1 MNLTLID
8 WLIVA
13 ACIGVLF
20 AGVGLSRKFVHSVA
34 DFLSAGRSAGR
45 YMITVS
51 QGMAAIGA
59 ITIVGQWEMNYVAG
73 FALRW
78 WEFIMAVVLLAITVS
93 GWVIYRFRQTRAL
106 TIAQFLEIRYSRNF
120 RVFAGILA
128 FISGLLNFGI
138 FPAVS
143 ARFII
148 YFCGLPTSI
157 NLLGLDVSTFPLV
170 MAGFLLISLYFVFMG
185 GQIAVIITEF
195 IQGVFS
201 NLVFLIIIFICLLYV
216 NWDQI
221 YQAVTTA
228 PPDASLINPYKTSK
242 VPDFNFWY
250 FLINVVGVIYVKLSW
265 QGNQGFNSSAKSA
278 HEAKMGEVLGNLR
291 DIPKWLFLVFIPIIA
306 YTVLHHADFAG
317 VAQSVNNTL
326 PTVGAPAIQNQLRI
340 PLVLS
345 KILPVG
351 LMGAFMAVMLMAT
364 IGTHNSYMHSWGSIF
379 IQDVI
384 MPFKKE
390 QFKPEEH
397 LRALRYSILGVCL
410 FIFVFSLVF
419 PMTEY
424 IFLYFAIT
432 SAIFVG
438 GSGAVIIGGLY
449 WKRGTTAAAWSALII
464 GSVVAVSGI
473 ILLQIFPGF
482 PINGQYFWGIAMG
495 VSTLTYILV
504 SLLGKKENFDMD
516 KMLHRG
522 KYAIKEETV
531 VVDEVPVKGLKMLGM
546 GKEFT
551 KGDKF
556 IYLLAYAWTFIW
568 VTVFVVGTIYNFSG
582 DVPDSSWMSFWK
594 AFVLINLAVS
604 FVVIIWF
611 AIGGVKDFRDMLH
624 RLANM
629 VRDHDDDGTVKKDK
643 EKPEE
648 EKVQIH

>member
-1 MNLTLID
+1 MNLVVID
-8 WLIVA
+8 WLIVVICMA
-13 ACIGVLF
+13 VLIFGVS
-20 AGVGLSRKFVHSVA
+20 LSKKYVQSVA
-34 DFLSAGRSAGR
+34 DFLSAGRTAGR

-78 WEFIMAVVLLAITVS
+78 WEFIMAVVLLGITVS
-93 GWVIYRFRQTRAL
+93 GWVLYRFRQTRAL
-106 TIAQFLEIRYSRNF
+106 TIAQFLEVRYSRNF
-120 RVFAGILA
+120 RIFTGILA

-143 ARFII
+143 ARFLI
-148 YFCGLPTSI
+148 YFTGIPLNI
-157 NLLGLDVSTFPLV
+157 NIVGIEVSTFPLV
-170 MAGFLLISLYFVFMG
+170 MASFLLVSLYFVFSG

-201 NLVFLIIIFICLLYV
+201 NFTFLMIIIFALFFV

-221 YQAVTTA
+221 FNAVITA
-228 PPDASLINPYKTSK
+228 PENQSLINPYKTSK

-250 FLINVVGVIYVKLSW
+250 FLINVIGVIYVKLSW
-265 QGNQGFNSSAKSA
+265 QGSQGFNSSAKSA

-306 YTVLHHADFAG
+306 YTILHNSDFSSI
-317 VAQSVNNTL
+317 AQSVDATMS
-326 PTVGAPAIQNQLRI
+326 TIGDKAVQNQLRI

-351 LMGAFMAVMLMAT
+351 VMGAFMAVMLMAT

-384 MPFKKE
+384 MPFRN
-390 QFKPEEH
+390 KPFEPNQH
-397 LRALRYSILGVCL
+397 LKVLRISILGVCI
-410 FIFVFSLVF
+410 FIFIFSLVF
-419 PMTEY
+419 PLTDF
-424 IFLYFAIT
+424 IFMYFAIT
-432 SAIFVG
+432 AAIFVG

-449 WKRGTTAAAWSALII
+449 WKRGTTLAAWSALIV
-464 GSVVAVSGI
+464 GSVVSVTGI
-473 ILLQIFPGF
+473 ILQQVYKDF

-495 VSTLTYILV
+495 TSSIVYVLV
-504 SLLGKKENFDMD
+504 SLLGKKQEFDMD

-531 VVDEVPVKGLKMLGM
+531 VVDEVPIKGFKMLGM

-551 KGDKF
+551 RGDKI
-556 IYLLAYAWTFIW
+556 IYLTAYTWTFLW
-568 VTVFVVGTIYNFSG
+568 VIVFIIGTIFNLSG
-582 DVPDSSWMSFWK
+582 DVPNSSWITFWK
-594 AFVLINLAVS
+594 YFVKINLVAS
-604 FVVIIWF
+604 IIVIIWF
-611 AIGGVKDFRDMLH
+611 TIGGVKDFKDMLN
-624 RLANM
+624 RLKTMIRN
-629 VRDHDDDGTVKKDK
+629 HKDDGTVFKN
-643 EKPEE
+643 E
-648 EKVQIH
+648 

>member
-1 MNLTLID
+1 MNLVVID

-13 ACIGVLF
+13 ICMAVLIFGVS
-20 AGVGLSRKFVHSVA
+20 LSKKYVQSVA
-34 DFLSAGRSAGR
+34 DFLSAGRTAGR

-78 WEFIMAVVLLAITVS
+78 WEFIMAVVLLGITVS
-93 GWVIYRFRQTRAL
+93 GWVLYRFRQTRAL
-106 TIAQFLEIRYSRNF
+106 TIAQFLEVRYSRNF
-120 RVFAGILA
+120 RIFTGILA

-143 ARFII
+143 ARFLI
-148 YFCGLPTSI
+148 YFTGIPLSVNI
-157 NLLGLDVSTFPLV
+157 VGIDVSTFPLV
-170 MAGFLLISLYFVFMG
+170 MASFLLVSLYFVFSG

-201 NLVFLIIIFICLLYV
+201 NFTFLVIIIFALFFV

-221 YQAVTTA
+221 FQAVITA
-228 PPDASLINPYKTSK
+228 PKDASLINPYKTSK

-250 FLINVVGVIYVKLSW
+250 FLINVIGVIYVKLSW
-265 QGNQGFNSSAKSA
+265 QGSQGFNSSAKSA

-291 DIPKWLFLVFIPIIA
+291 DIPKWLFLVFIPVIA
-306 YTVLHHADFAG
+306 YTILHNQDFISITN
-317 VAQSVNNTL
+317 SVNATMGSIGSEE
-326 PTVGAPAIQNQLRI
+326 VQNQLRI

-351 LMGAFMAVMLMAT
+351 VMGAFMAVILMAT

-384 MPFKKE
+384 MPFRKKPFE
-390 QFKPEEH
+390 PKQH
-397 LRALRYSILGVCL
+397 LKVLRISILGVCI
-410 FIFVFSLVF
+410 FIFFFSLLF
-419 PMTEY
+419 PLTNY

-432 SAIFVG
+432 AAIFVG

-449 WKRGTTAAAWSALII
+449 WKRGTTAAAWSALIV
-464 GSVVAVSGI
+464 GSVVSVTGI
-473 ILLQIFPGF
+473 VLLQIFPKF

-495 VSTLTYILV
+495 VSSLVYILV
-504 SLLGKKENFDMD
+504 SLLGKKEEFDMD

-522 KYAIKEETV
+522 KYALKEETV
-531 VVDEVPVKGLKMLGM
+531 IVNEVPLKGFKMLGM

-551 KGDKF
+551 KGDKI
-556 IYLLAYAWTFIW
+556 IYLSAYFWTFVWI
-568 VTVFVVGTIYNFSG
+568 VVFIIGTFFNLSG
-582 DVPDSSWMSFWK
+582 DVPDSSWISFWK
-594 AFVLINLAVS
+594 YFVLINLAAS
-604 FVVIIWF
+604 LIVIVWF
-611 AIGGVKDFRDMLH
+611 TIGGVKDFADMLN
-624 RLANM
+624 RLKTM
-629 VRDHDDDGTVKKDK
+629 VRNHKDDGTVFRS
-643 EKPEE
+643 E
-648 EKVQIH
+648 